1 MLPNI
6 ETYSIDSVENAVWY
20 KQIESQWLRLEC
32 LEIDSNMYWSLVY
45 DKDSITYKE
54 RKDELFSEKVS
65 NNLMDTWRNIG

>member
-54 RKDELFSEKVS
+54 RKDELFNEKVS
-65 NNLMDTWRNIG
+65 NSLMDTWRNIG